1 MSGKRMKRS
10 GFLKRIKNI
19 ANDIFSDDS
28 IEIYS
33 GTYALVSGCKK
44 LKEYTKEKIVLSFK
58 NSELMICGNDL
69 EPESLI
75 NGQISVRGEIKEVK
89 YIDN

>member
-1 MSGKRMKRS
+1 MSSKRWGKSR
-10 GFLKRIKNI
+10 LVKRIKNI
-19 ANDIFSDDS
+19 ANDIFSDDT

-33 GTYALVSGCKK
+33 GAYALVSGCKK

-58 NSELMICGNDL
+58 NSELMISGNDL

-75 NGQISVRGEIKEVK
+75 NGQISIQGEIKEVK

>member
-1 MSGKRMKRS
+1 MGKRSWNKT
-10 GFLKRIKNI
+10 GFIKRIKNI

-44 LKEYTKEKIVLSFK
+44 LKEYTREKIVLSFK
-58 NSELMICGNDL
+58 DADLILLGRDL

-75 NGQISVRGEIKEVK
+75 NGQISIQGEIKEVK

>member
-1 MSGKRMKRS
+1 MSEKRMKRS

>member
-1 MSGKRMKRS
+1 MSEKRMKRS
-10 GFLKRIKNI
+10 GFLNRIKNI

-44 LKEYTKEKIVLSFK
+44 LKEYTKEKIVL
-58 NSELMICGNDL
+58 
-69 EPESLI
+69 LI
-75 NGQISVRGEIKEVK
+75 
-89 YIDN
+89 Y